1 MPCIAP
7 GCHRRHGCAS
17 NGGRIIELFAKSIR
31 RQMSGKAE
39 LVSLI
44 RRWKIFGALLIIGV
58 IGGGF
63 LWAATASQDGGVL
76 QPGQRLMDSGL
87 GPAGDRL
94 VIKGNIP

>member
-1 MPCIAP
+1 
-7 GCHRRHGCAS
+7 
-17 NGGRIIELFAKSIR
+17 
-31 RQMSGKAE
+31 MSGKAE

-76 QPGQRLMDSGL
+76 
-87 GPAGDRL
+87 
-94 VIKGNIP
+94 